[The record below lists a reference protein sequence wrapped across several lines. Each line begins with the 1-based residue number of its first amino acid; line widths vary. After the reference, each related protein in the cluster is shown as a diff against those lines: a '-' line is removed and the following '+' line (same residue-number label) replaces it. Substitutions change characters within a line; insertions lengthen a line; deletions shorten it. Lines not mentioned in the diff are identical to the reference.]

1 MRNSMK
7 RAVCLGLILS
17 LCASVQ
23 AAQNSPQR
31 VRTFAALPDWTG
43 LWEAEAW
50 VGKTVSGAPPGGLPA
65 VFAKASLSKP
75 PPYNAEW
82 AAKYQAGLKQIPAY
96 AQTGKNC
103 FFPFPMAMESPPMF
117 QVVVTPEET
126 LFIFESPDIRHI
138 YTDGR
143 PHPPKEEIWPTR
155 MGWSIGRWEGDT
167 LVVQTIARDSD
178 LFIAFG
184 SPASMLSEQARFTER
199 IRMID
204 KDQLENVMTVEDP
217 VALAKPWT
225 VTLKYRRVT
234 DVDEL
239 PSFDCSE
246 NDRNP
251 VVDGKLT
258 IAPPR

>member
-1 MRNSMK
+1 MK
-7 RAVCLGLILS
+7 HTLAVIGLMLFIG
-17 LCASVQ
+17 
-23 AAQNSPQR
+23 AAAHAQLNAPQR
-31 VRTFAALPDWTG
+31 VRAFAALPDWTG

-50 VGKTVSGAPPGGLPA
+50 VGKTVAGPPPGGLPA
-65 VFAKASLSKP
+65 VLAKASLSKA

-82 AAKYQAGLKQIPAY
+82 EAKYQADLKRAATV
-96 AQTGKNC
+96 AQSAKNC

-117 QVVVTPEET
+117 QIVVTPEET
-126 LFIFESPDIRHI
+126 LFVLESHDIRHI

-143 PHPPKEEIWPTR
+143 SHPSKDDLWPTR

-167 LVVQTIARDSD
+167 LVVQTISRQADN
-178 LFIAFG
+178 LIAFA
-184 SPASMLSEQARFTER
+184 SPALLSEQARFTER
-199 IRMID
+199 IRRTG
-204 KDQLENVMTVEDP
+204 KDQLENVMTIEDP
-217 VALAKPWT
+217 VALTRPWT

-234 DVDEL
+234 DLDAL
-239 PSFDCSE
+239 STFDCYE